1 MELMEK
7 EILKIN
13 KELKSL
19 DIKNPDLRELF
30 QAELEIMQYKKDLC
44 QKRIYEAEEIL
55 NSESFGEVSQ
65 KKNLIFATTE
75 YNNIYIEKDL
85 KSIPQEYYE
94 DIIECL
100 RQLQDGFE
108 ENNIQKGRQLWNNNK
123 LSGLH
128 ELKPFKV
135 RIFYRNLAPDMV
147 YVLLVRMKKSDNSQL
162 DREEAIIRNKQT
174 TNEFERLKE
183 EIKNPERKQELIEQ
197 NIEIYERV
205 LERINQK

>member
-1 MELMEK
+1 
-7 EILKIN
+7 
-13 KELKSL
+13 
-19 DIKNPDLRELF
+19 
-30 QAELEIMQYKKDLC
+30 MQYKKDLY